1 MDNIKINAR
10 ILYITTLLTILLC
23 TSCDSSTTNSED
35 TLQLD
40 SSPYG
45 ADQTR
50 CVGGNHSI
58 TLHWLA
64 PTTNNDGS
72 TLTDLSGYSIYYG
85 TSPANL
91 SERIDI
97 DAGLSSYEIEPL
109 SPEESYY
116 FAITSVNSHGI
127 ESDLS
132 NLICR

>member
-1 MDNIKINAR
+1 MDNITINAQ

-23 TSCDSSTTNSED
+23 TSCDSGTTN
-35 TLQLD
+35 TLQQD
-40 SSPYG
+40 SSPHG
-45 ADQTR
+45 DDQAR